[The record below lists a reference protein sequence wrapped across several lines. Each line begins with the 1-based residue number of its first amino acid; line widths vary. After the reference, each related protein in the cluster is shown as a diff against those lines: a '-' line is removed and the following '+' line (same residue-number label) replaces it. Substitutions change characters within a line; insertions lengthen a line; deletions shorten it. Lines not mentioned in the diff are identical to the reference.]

1 MKDLSEYR
9 MLFAGLNLILLTVV
23 LLNITLGSVQIPID
37 EVVRIL
43 IRQTTE
49 NENWKYIILNYRLPK
64 VFVAMF
70 VGCGLSVSGLMMQT
84 LFRNPMAGPYVLG
97 ISSGAS
103 LGVALLVLG
112 GSTFGGTV
120 AFLSG
125 LDYSLVI
132 VASLGG
138 FAVML
143 AILAMSH
150 RVRDTLSLLIIGL
163 MFSSL
168 TGALVSVLAYFAPA
182 ASLQKYLFWSLGSL
196 GDLSWNN
203 ILFFAFVMAVALL
216 MSVAKIK
223 TLNALLLGET
233 QATSMGVSV
242 KKARFWILIATC
254 LLAGTITAFVGP
266 IAFIGLAVPHL
277 TRLIF
282 KTADHRML
290 LPAVGLVGS
299 ILMLACDT
307 IAQLPGSEL
316 VLPINAV
323 TSLVGAP
330 VVIWLLVRKKK
341 MYL

>member
-1 MKDLSEYR
+1 
-9 MLFAGLNLILLTVV
+9 MLFAGLNLILLTVI

-49 NENWKYIILNYRLPK
+49 NENWKYIVLNYRLPK

-103 LGVALLVLG
+103 LGVALLILG
-112 GSTFGGTV
+112 GSTFGGAV

-132 VASLGG
+132 VASMGG
-138 FAVML
+138 FVVML
-143 AILAMSH
+143 AILAMSY

-196 GDLSWNN
+196 GDLSWND
-203 ILFFAFVMAVALL
+203 ILFFAFVMAIALL

-290 LPAVGLVGS
+290 LPAVGLVGA
-299 ILMLACDT
+299 ILMLVCDT

>member
-196 GDLSWNN
+196 GDLSWDN
-203 ILFFAFVMAVALL
+203 ILFFAFVMTVALL